1 MLSCVFGGPAS
12 WQAAPIARLRER
24 LEIYV
29 LRASNEREFT
39 CNAYSAAQKR
49 IRTLGSPSRENYAD
63 VCGDSRDASNPRGL
77 GPV

>member
-1 MLSCVFGGPAS
+1 VLSCVFGGPAS

-39 CNAYSAAQKR
+39 CNA
-49 IRTLGSPSRENYAD
+49 RTPLRKSVFAR
-63 VCGDSRDASNPRGL
+63 
-77 GPV
+77 

>member
-39 CNAYSAAQKR
+39 CNARTPLRKS
-49 IRTLGSPSRENYAD
+49 RTLGSPSRENYAD